1 LVYRFS
7 RFEFDDARY
16 ELRRGGLAI
25 ELQPK
30 VMQVLLYLVRNA
42 DRTCTKDELIEAVWA
57 DVSVSEASLVRCI
70 AVARRALDESEGDA
84 RIIRTVRG
92 RGYRIGVPVE
102 SGEESAPAATTGT
115 SGGVAPARRRAPGP
129 VVLASGALLLLLLWL
144 GWMARPYAELPEL
157 RKAEARRELPATS
170 VAVIPGVAGG
180 PDAEIR
186 GLAESVAIQ
195 TIDRLGKVAE
205 LRVVSHASSFGAD
218 TARLGAR
225 EIGQRLSA
233 GTLVFERVDRERG
246 VLRTTVEVVDAGS
259 GFQRWSQS
267 YQGGE
272 DVALELGGEIAEDVI
287 RVVGTLVHA
296 GPDFVRGRGKVTPLA
311 YYLLGRVAVE
321 RASRDRLLE
330 AVDRYEQAIELD
342 PGYVDAYVALAN
354 AYEKLWSYDGS
365 GAGWLDRGEIAVLKA
380 RELDPEHSDALSAHA
395 TLLRARRDW
404 DAAEKAY
411 LRAIELGASAYTYNR
426 YAAMLCMLG
435 RTAEAE
441 PLIERALELSP
452 PDPEIQRTAGRVQ
465 HYLGNHRAAAD
476 LLLRALELDPKDA
489 DTPRVLASAL
499 DASGQKDKAREAL
512 LLLAPETLR
521 PLLRIH
527 GRLFPRESGLRLMVE
542 LDIARTGEE
551 CRGDGLGTAMAWAF
565 IGDRERML
573 TCLAE
578 AVDDYLWY
586 AAVEPVFDPYR
597 DDPRFQKLMRAAG
610 FPARRP

>member
-1 LVYRFS
+1 MAYRFAG
-7 RFEFDDARY
+7 FELDEDRY
-16 ELRRGGLAI
+16 ELRSGGVAI

-30 VMQVLLYLVRNA
+30 VMQVLLHLVRNA
-42 DRTCTKDELIEAVWA
+42 DRACSKDELIESVWA

-70 AVARRALDESEGDA
+70 ALARRALDETEGDA
-84 RIIRTVRG
+84 RIIQTVRG

-102 SGEESAPAATTGT
+102 SGQQPEPEPAEP
-115 SGGVAPARRRAPGP
+115 VRRRARRPFFLTAG
-129 VVLASGALLLLLLWL
+129 LLLVVFSWL

-157 RKAEARRELPATS
+157 GRGEIGGELPLTS
-170 VAVIPGVAGG
+170 VAVIPGVASGLG
-180 PDAEIR
+180 SETR
-186 GLAESVAIQ
+186 GLAEGVALQ
-195 TIDRLGKVAE
+195 TIDRLGEVAE
-205 LRVVSHASSFGAD
+205 LRVVSHASSFESS
-218 TARLGAR
+218 TSARQGAR
-225 EIGQRLSA
+225 EIGQRLDA
-233 GTLVFERVDRERG
+233 GTLVFERADRHGQALRV
-246 VLRTTVEVVDAGS
+246 VLEIVDAGS
-259 GFQRWSQS
+259 GFQRWSHS
-267 YQGGE
+267 YEGRE
-272 DVALELGGEIAEDVI
+272 EAALELGGEVAEDVA

-296 GPDFVRGRGKVTPLA
+296 GPDFVRGRGKVTSLE
-311 YYLLGRVAVE
+311 YYLLGRVAIE
-321 RASRDRLLE
+321 RANRARLLE

-342 PGYVDAYVALAN
+342 PAYVDAYVALAN
-354 AYEKLWSYDGS
+354 AYEKLWSHDGS

-380 RELDPEHSDALSAHA
+380 RQLDPEHSDALATHA

-411 LRAIELGASAYTYNR
+411 LRAIEFGASAYTYNR

-452 PDPEIQRTAGRVQ
+452 PDAEIQRTAGRVQ

-476 LLLRALELDPKDA
+476 LLLRALELDPKDTE
-489 DTPRVLASAL
+489 TPRVLASAL
-499 DASGQKDKAREAL
+499 DASGQHDKAREAL

-527 GRLFPRESGLRLMVE
+527 GRLFPRESGLRVMVE

-573 TCLAE
+573 ECLAE
-578 AVDDYLWY
+578 SVDDHLWY
-586 AAVEPVFDPYR
+586 VLVEPVFDPYR
-597 DDPRFQKLMRAAG
+597 DDPRFQELLLAGG
-610 FPARRP
+610 FPVSRP